1 MKIKLQP
8 LQSLRHIM
16 LLWVALC
23 LSATAGAQT
32 ITPTAGIV
40 YVRPTAL
47 GTKDGSSWGNAT
59 ADLQGAIN
67 AAGATQ
73 VWVTAGTYQPDATS
87 SFKMKSGVA
96 IYGSFPDTDNPVMS
110 DRMLP
115 YPGGA
120 GAGSI
125 LKGNGNSVISNSY
138 VNNTALLDGF
148 TITGGN
154 ATIGAGIYN
163 SSSSPVLRNL
173 IITANKAAATV
184 GTSAGGGMYNVS
196 SSPKLTNVTING
208 NSSGDK
214 GGGMYNHQSSPILTN
229 VTISGNTAADGGG
242 MYNYYQSSPTLIN
255 VVVSNNTANGTGTS
269 GNGGGMVN
277 QYNTLPKLIN
287 VTISGNKANTQGG
300 GMYNDFGAKPAIQN
314 SIIWGNTK
322 GSSTTN
328 NIYNNSSSNASVPIY
343 SYSIIQGSNAGWT
356 NFGTNNGNNLDSNP
370 AFTNAAIGDYSLQST
385 SPAINKGNN
394 TVYTTNGGN
403 IATDK
408 DLAGNPRVYNGATI
422 DIGAYEY
429 QVPIAASAAGIVYV
443 KQNGGGTKTG
453 ASWAN
458 AVSQLA
464 DALKAAKTNTA
475 IKEIWVAQ
483 GTYKPLYRADNLS
496 GLTPTDPNNAFVLVQ
511 GVKLYGGFAG
521 TETSIAARSW
531 KDYPTILS
539 GDLDNSG
546 SLTDADAYHVLVGV
560 GYNGVTINQNVVIDG
575 FTVSSGN
582 AIGNDDITVNGIS
595 LSRNSGGAISL
606 VMASPSLSNMKFE
619 GNNAY
624 NGGAVSNYSTAS
636 PKFEHVRFTG
646 NTATGTGGAIFNAQ
660 QSVPRFTSV
669 EFSSNTAGTQGGAI
683 ANINSGNPSYLTN
696 VLLANNNGGAQGGAI
711 YNYAS
716 SPILTNVTITGNT
729 VTATGGAMYNDGGSS
744 PNLLNSIIWGNTAS
758 GDAIG
763 NVVNKNTANDK
774 PVYASSLIQGS
785 GGSNNWDTAFGSD
798 NYNNLDANPR
808 FADAATGDYTLKATS
823 PAINKGSNSVY
834 TTNGGNIATD
844 KDLMG
849 QQRVYNN
856 GTIDMGAYEY
866 QGEPVVS
873 FGPNAHNIIYVKQ
886 GATGSGSSWDEA
898 TDLATALQW
907 AQTHKNDSPALWDAN
922 SPLKIY
928 IAKGMYKPSIDPST
942 NAAPA
947 TGKERNATF
956 LMVNNVQLYGGFAGN
971 EANLDGSTAD
981 LIGRTLPGSG
991 SLGTILTGDLD
1002 SNDDT
1007 DGTIN
1012 GNNAYHV
1019 VLSAGAVG
1027 NAVLD
1032 GFTITG
1038 GKAET
1043 NGTLTINS
1051 IANINTQNGG
1061 GMYNASSSPALSHIS
1076 ITGNQAVNGGGML
1089 NNGST
1094 STLTNVSISGNIASG
1109 AGGGMYNNANAAL
1122 KLTNVIISNNTAA
1135 GVSGGMYNN
1144 SSSPILT
1151 NVTISNNKAGS
1162 NGGGGGMFNL
1172 SANVPGSSPIITN
1185 SIIWGNTKYGNV
1197 TDNIYN
1203 DNINGDNRNKPV
1215 YSNSLVQGSGGSS
1228 AWVAAF
1234 GTNNGNNIDKDPQFT
1249 DAAIGDYTLK
1259 ATSPAINKG
1268 SNSVYTTNGGNIAA
1282 DKDLI
1287 GQQRVYNNGTID
1299 MGAYEYQGEPDST
1312 LPVTLLSYT
1321 AKANGNHAQL
1331 QWQTTSESNN
1341 KGFVIYRAGQN
1352 GEFVQIGEVSATMQY
1367 TFTDKTPLNGNNYYK
1382 LVQVDNDG
1390 KKTDLGI
1397 RAVTFRLQPSTF
1409 SFYPNPTANIA
1420 TVAFAP
1426 GTYTQLQIT
1435 DVNGKVL
1442 QRIVIN
1448 PSEGSK
1454 VVSLGAYPTG
1464 IYMFK
1469 LSGNNINDVIKIV
1482 KQ

>member
-1 MKIKLQP
+1 MKIKLQPLQP

-16 LLWVALC
+16 LLWVAMC

-606 VMASPSLSNMKFE
+606 VMASPNLSNMKFE
-619 GNNAY
+619 SNNAY

-866 QGEPVVS
+866 QGEP
-873 FGPNAHNIIYVKQ
+873 
-886 GATGSGSSWDEA
+886 
-898 TDLATALQW
+898 
-907 AQTHKNDSPALWDAN
+907 
-922 SPLKIY
+922 
-928 IAKGMYKPSIDPST
+928 
-942 NAAPA
+942 
-947 TGKERNATF
+947 
-956 LMVNNVQLYGGFAGN
+956 
-971 EANLDGSTAD
+971 
-981 LIGRTLPGSG
+981 
-991 SLGTILTGDLD
+991 
-1002 SNDDT
+1002 
-1007 DGTIN
+1007 
-1012 GNNAYHV
+1012 
-1019 VLSAGAVG
+1019 
-1027 NAVLD
+1027 
-1032 GFTITG
+1032 
-1038 GKAET
+1038 
-1043 NGTLTINS
+1043 
-1051 IANINTQNGG
+1051 
-1061 GMYNASSSPALSHIS
+1061 
-1076 ITGNQAVNGGGML
+1076 
-1089 NNGST
+1089 
-1094 STLTNVSISGNIASG
+1094 
-1109 AGGGMYNNANAAL
+1109 
-1122 KLTNVIISNNTAA
+1122 
-1135 GVSGGMYNN
+1135 
-1144 SSSPILT
+1144 
-1151 NVTISNNKAGS
+1151 
-1162 NGGGGGMFNL
+1162 
-1172 SANVPGSSPIITN
+1172 
-1185 SIIWGNTKYGNV
+1185 
-1197 TDNIYN
+1197 
-1203 DNINGDNRNKPV
+1203 
-1215 YSNSLVQGSGGSS
+1215 
-1228 AWVAAF
+1228 
-1234 GTNNGNNIDKDPQFT
+1234 
-1249 DAAIGDYTLK
+1249 
-1259 ATSPAINKG
+1259 
-1268 SNSVYTTNGGNIAA
+1268 
-1282 DKDLI
+1282 
-1287 GQQRVYNNGTID
+1287 
-1299 MGAYEYQGEPDST
+1299 DST